1 MGNKKIVVSQK
12 KIDETLKI
20 LEGLSYTEWL
30 KVKLMVDN
38 AFQKKIGELQRDLEF
53 SCDDLC
59 GF

>member
-38 AFQKKIGELQRDLEF
+38 AFQNKIGELQRDLEF

>member
-12 KIDETLKI
+12 KIDDTLKI

-38 AFQKKIGELQRDLEF
+38 AFQKTIGELQRDLEF

>member
-1 MGNKKIVVSQK
+1 MGNKKIVVFQK
-12 KIDETLKI
+12 KIDDTLKI

-38 AFQKKIGELQRDLEF
+38 AFQNKIGELQRDLEF

>member
-12 KIDETLKI
+12 KIDDTLKI